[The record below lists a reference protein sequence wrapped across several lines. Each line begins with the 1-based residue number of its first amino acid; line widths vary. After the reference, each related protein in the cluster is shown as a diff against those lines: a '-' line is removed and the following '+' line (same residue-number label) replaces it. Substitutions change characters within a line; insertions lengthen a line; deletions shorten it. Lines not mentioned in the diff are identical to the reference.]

1 MCASDAILWNAYR
14 SFLARGGCSLKV
26 VGWSFCNTSAEPAFS
41 IHSFN
46 SYWFVVFQSAG
57 PLLNSVWMR
66 LLQLCVSIYDS
77 GEAQSQAS
85 SLESGRAELFHHKD
99 TKRTELV
106 AWGWESGKVRELW
119 TSNIE
124 RWRDLVVGKYESWK
138 VLKLKFGVRCWTFSG
153 ALPWGQPSWRPRM
166 GAYIHQC

>member
-77 GEAQSQAS
+77 AEAQSQAS
-85 SLESGRAELFHHKD
+85 SLESGRAELFHHKG
-99 TKRTELV
+99 TKSAEQMPSIRRICAIRSLLLCDV
-106 AWGWESGKVRELW
+106 VSKQVL
-119 TSNIE
+119 TSALKTLRFVPCLISWIM
-124 RWRDLVVGKYESWK
+124 RWVISDS
-138 VLKLKFGVRCWTFSG
+138 
-153 ALPWGQPSWRPRM
+153 PR
-166 GAYIHQC
+166 AAAS